1 MGSVG
6 VPKDDEFTI
15 LVTGFGPFK
24 DQYPINPSWEIA
36 RSLPEYLPADRVKDP
51 AHQTSDTPLLSP
63 RRRVRILVHPAPV
76 RVNYEV
82 VRGLVPSLWDD
93 DDDPEGCGGR
103 VDAVLHIGMAG
114 PQRVYQVERRAH
126 RDGYLIKDVD
136 GLLLDDERRRR
147 EAGGDEGWIWEGLP
161 TELLSDLNVDDIHKR
176 WVEHCPKGLDLRISE
191 DPGRYLCDFI
201 YYSSMAHLT
210 KQSRPRKV
218 VFLHVPC
225 DQSQEVIKSGVEIAT
240 QLIRSIAESEM
251 ASKKPAEAEQ
261 EAHVK

>member
-6 VPKDDEFTI
+6 VSKDEEFTI

-24 DQYPINPSWEIA
+24 DQYPVNPSWEIA
-36 RSLPEYLPADRVKDP
+36 RSLPEYLPVDRVKDL
-51 AHQTSDTPLLSP
+51 AHKTSFSSSSSP
-63 RRRVRILVHPAPV
+63 PPRVRILVHPAPI

-82 VRGLVPSLWDD
+82 VRGLVPSLWDEY
-93 DDDPEGCGGR
+93 PENCK

-114 PQRVYQVERRAH
+114 PQHVWQVERRAH

-136 GLLLDDERRRR
+136 GQFLQDDRRRR

-161 TELLSDLNVDDIHKR
+161 QELLSDLDVGDIHKR
-176 WVEHCPKGLDLRISE
+176 WVERCPKGLDLRISE

-210 KQSRPRKV
+210 KQNRPRKV
-218 VFLHVPC
+218 LFFHVPC
-225 DQSQEVIKSGVEIAT
+225 DQSQEIIKSGGEIAT

-251 ASKKPAEAEQ
+251 GSRKPDEREMHG
-261 EAHVK
+261 E